1 MESIVRH
8 RYIWFLIS
16 LLIIIPGVIFLVMPG
31 GGLRPSIDFSG
42 GALWE
47 FQFPDKQAS
56 DLNTDDIARVFIAQG
71 FDEAKVQLS
80 EVTVQ
85 GNKLPA
91 ALIRTKP
98 LDANTGEEQQRSIL
112 A

>member
-16 LLIIIPGVIFLVMPG
+16 LLIIIPGIVSLIMF
-31 GGLRPSIDFSG
+31 GLRPSIDFSG

-47 FQFPDKQAS
+47 FQFPDRQAS
-56 DLNTDDIARVFIAQG
+56 ELNTDEIAQIFVQQG

-85 GNKLPA
+85 NQKLPA

-98 LDANTGEEQQRSIL
+98 LDANTGEE
-112 A
+112 